1 VRVPALAT
9 LSIAILIGVTACSAG
24 PGEARYLTPV
34 PCVPG
39 TELPGTE
46 LPGTAAPGAVSG
58 RHVPLPDDFVPAAV
72 TRCTSVLVFSP
83 APGGPPG
90 TAGPGTARPGT
101 AGPGAAGPGAAG
113 PGAAGPGAAG
123 PGTAGPGTA
132 GPGTGAWQ
140 WATVQRSTGPFGDLV
155 RALRTP
161 PPKPSGGLIACPA
174 IAAAPIGLTL
184 TDRTGRMVT
193 PGIPATVCGLV
204 LPAVSQALDSLTWTT
219 LRSGAK

>member
-39 TELPGTE
+39 TELPGTA
-46 LPGTAAPGAVSG
+46 GPGAVSG

-90 TAGPGTARPGT
+90 TAGPGTA
-101 AGPGAAGPGAAG
+101 GPGAAG
-113 PGAAGPGAAG
+113 
-123 PGTAGPGTA
+123 
-132 GPGTGAWQ
+132 
-140 WATVQRSTGPFGDLV
+140 
-155 RALRTP
+155 
-161 PPKPSGGLIACPA
+161 
-174 IAAAPIGLTL
+174 
-184 TDRTGRMVT
+184 
-193 PGIPATVCGLV
+193 
-204 LPAVSQALDSLTWTT
+204 
-219 LRSGAK
+219 SGAK